1 MSRAETLLRG
11 LEAVGADRMLRPWLA
26 GCGVIFVLHR
36 AAPAA
41 ARMLDPDSTITA
53 DALDNA
59 LRVTRQEGYVLVA
72 LDEVPARLRSSSS
85 ERFAAFTFDDGYR
98 DNLTVALPVFR
109 AHGAPFCVYAAT
121 GLLDRTASYWWGALA
136 RVVESRTRIDLEP
149 LGVPETVST
158 SSWSEKQSIFSR
170 VEAWVHGDLEQ
181 RADEM
186 LRWCRSLGVEDHAVL
201 DNDVLTWDELRVLA
215 HDPLVTIG
223 AHGVT
228 HCRLA
233 RLSDDGVLSELAEAR
248 TKIETAIGRTVR
260 HLAYPYGGPAA
271 CGEREFRL
279 AAVAGYLTSV
289 TSRTGNL
296 FASHAGRLTALPRQR
311 LAGGPPDTR
320 AVRRSLTGTD
330 WLLRARG

>member
-36 AAPAA
+36 AMPAGV
-41 ARMLDPDSTITA
+41 RVLDPDSSIAA
-53 DALDNA
+53 DTLDNA
-59 LRVTRQEGYVLVA
+59 LRVTRQAGYMPVA
-72 LDEVPARLRSSSS
+72 LDDVPVRLRGSSS

-109 AHGAPFCVYAAT
+109 AHGAPLCVYAAT
-121 GLLDRTASYWWGALA
+121 GLLDRTAGYWWGALA
-136 RVVESRTRIDLEP
+136 RLVESHTRIDLEP
-149 LGVPETVST
+149 LGIPEAAPAVS
-158 SSWSEKQSIFSR
+158 WMDKQSVFSR
-170 VEAWVHGDLEQ
+170 VEAWVHADLEP
-181 RADEM
+181 RTGEV
-186 LRWCRSLGVEDHAVL
+186 LRWCRSLGVNDRAVL
-201 DNDVLTWDELRVLA
+201 DDDVLNWNELRVLA
-215 HDPLVTIG
+215 RDPLVTVG

-228 HCRLA
+228 HSRLS
-233 RLSDDGVLSELAEAR
+233 RLSDDGVRSELAEAR
-248 TKIETAIGRTVR
+248 TKIEQAIGRTVR

-279 AAVAGYLTSV
+279 AAEAGYVTAV

-320 AVRRSLTGTD
+320 AVRRSLSGTNR
-330 WLLRARG
+330 LLRAR